1 MDSTSRQLWFRAVVF
16 IGALYAL
23 VGITF
28 ALPASHAR
36 VWRLAAW
43 MVSGAVY
50 VVHLGFERF
59 RLRNSAL
66 PGALH
71 AAMAAALGAFG
82 LAVGANIHSF
92 SVGST
97 SQHHRLLL
105 VALVAWP
112 VITGVP
118 AFLVGLGVSGLLA
131 KWSRRAREGQ

>member
-1 MDSTSRQLWFRAVVF
+1 MDSTSRQSWFRVVVF

-36 VWRLAAW
+36 AWRLAAW

-59 RLRNSAL
+59 RLRNSSLISAL
-66 PGALH
+66 RAAL
-71 AAMAAALGAFG
+71 AAALGALG
-82 LAVGANIHSF
+82 LAVGAIIHSF
-92 SVGST
+92 SVRSPA
-97 SQHHRLLL
+97 QHQRLLL
-105 VALVAWP
+105 VALLAWP

-131 KWSRRAREGQ
+131 NWSRRARVGP